1 MEGLSHNGYPPMPRG
16 RPVSNRLELT
26 PEQITTLKQI
36 AGSRSEEL
44 RRVQRAKVFLAAAEG
59 QPQREIAA
67 SVGLSV
73 SAVARMLRKALQI
86 GPMMALDDL
95 KRSGR
100 PTVIGV
106 EARTWVKELACTPP
120 KDLPDAPTQ
129 ALWSMDT
136 LAEYVRKHASEKPF
150 GGELAKAS
158 KSTIWSILDSDEIK
172 PHRSRY
178 YLEKKDPDF
187 SAKCHEVLL
196 LYKRVEMELVFRD
209 TLSSSSQPNGAV
221 FVSFDEKPGIQAIG
235 NVHPDRRPSADNSDK
250 LIDRFGDARVVVN
263 DLLMHL
269 EPLRPLWIPVNKH
282 GSQNSLYARK
292 FDEEFFG
299 ELPILTFPAGLCSRC
314 IGGEVT
320 DLPWKTNFLKKAY
333 ASQRQIVPVF
343 VEGRLSNFFYRVDRI
358 RRMLGVKFNIE
369 MLWLS
374 DEMFSQKGKH
384 FRILVGDP
392 IPVAELQRYGAL
404 RDQADYVRKK
414 AYFLENMLLPAE
426 NNG

>member
-1 MEGLSHNGYPPMPRG
+1 MPRG

-44 RRVQRAKVFLAAAEG
+44 RQVQRAKVFLAAAEG

-120 KDLPDAPTQ
+120 KDLPDGPTQ

-172 PHRSRY
+172 PHRIRY

-187 SAKCHEVLL
+187 SAKRHEVLL

-221 FVSFDEKPGIQAIG
+221 FVSYDEKPVIQAIG
-235 NVHPDRRPSADNSDK
+235 NVHPDRRPSADNGFTRRDYEYKRHGTLSLLAGIDLITGKVHSLIRERHKSADFIDFLK
-250 LIDRFGDARVVVN
+250 LIDATYPEDCVIFMVLDNHTIHTSRETRAYLDTRKGRFQFVFTPKHASWLNLIEAFFSKMARVSLRGLRVN
-263 DLLMHL
+263 SKD
-269 EPLRPLWIPVNKH
+269 ELRSH
-282 GSQNSLYARK
+282 
-292 FDEEFFG
+292 
-299 ELPILTFPAGLCSRC
+299 
-314 IGGEVT
+314 
-320 DLPWKTNFLKKAY
+320 
-333 ASQRQIVPVF
+333 
-343 VEGRLSNFFYRVDRI
+343 
-358 RRMLGVKFNIE
+358 IE
-369 MLWLS
+369 RW
-374 DEMFSQKGKH
+374 
-384 FRILVGDP
+384 
-392 IPVAELQRYGAL
+392 VAECNEDPVPFRWKWKMDEVHELINS
-404 RDQADYVRKK
+404 VI
-414 AYFLENMLLPAE
+414 
-426 NNG
+426 

>member
-221 FVSFDEKPGIQAIG
+221 FVSYDEKHGIQAIG
-235 NVHPDRRPSADNSDK
+235 NVHPDRRPSADNGFTRRDYEYKRHGTLSLLAGIDLITGKVHSLIRERHKSADFIDFLK
-250 LIDRFGDARVVVN
+250 LIDATYPEDCVIFMVLDNHTIHTSRETRAYLDTRKGRFQFVFTPKHASWLNLIEAFFSKMARVSLRGLRVN
-263 DLLMHL
+263 SKD
-269 EPLRPLWIPVNKH
+269 ELRSH
-282 GSQNSLYARK
+282 
-292 FDEEFFG
+292 
-299 ELPILTFPAGLCSRC
+299 
-314 IGGEVT
+314 
-320 DLPWKTNFLKKAY
+320 
-333 ASQRQIVPVF
+333 
-343 VEGRLSNFFYRVDRI
+343 
-358 RRMLGVKFNIE
+358 IE
-369 MLWLS
+369 RW
-374 DEMFSQKGKH
+374 
-384 FRILVGDP
+384 
-392 IPVAELQRYGAL
+392 VAECNEDPVPFRWKWKMDEVHELINS
-404 RDQADYVRKK
+404 VI
-414 AYFLENMLLPAE
+414 
-426 NNG
+426 

>member
-1 MEGLSHNGYPPMPRG
+1 MPRG

-120 KDLPDAPTQ
+120 KDLPDGPTQ

-172 PHRSRY
+172 PHRIRY

-187 SAKCHEVLL
+187 SAKRHEVLL

-221 FVSFDEKPGIQAIG
+221 FVSYDEKPVIQAIG
-235 NVHPDRRPSADNSDK
+235 NVHPDRRPSADNGFTRRDYEYKRHGTLSLLAGIDLITGKVHSLIRERHKSADFIDFLK
-250 LIDRFGDARVVVN
+250 LIDATYPEDCVIFMVLDNHTIHTSRETRAYLDTRKGRFQFVFTPKHASWLNLIEAFFSKMARVSLRGLRVN
-263 DLLMHL
+263 SKD
-269 EPLRPLWIPVNKH
+269 ELRSH
-282 GSQNSLYARK
+282 
-292 FDEEFFG
+292 
-299 ELPILTFPAGLCSRC
+299 
-314 IGGEVT
+314 
-320 DLPWKTNFLKKAY
+320 
-333 ASQRQIVPVF
+333 
-343 VEGRLSNFFYRVDRI
+343 
-358 RRMLGVKFNIE
+358 IE
-369 MLWLS
+369 RW
-374 DEMFSQKGKH
+374 
-384 FRILVGDP
+384 
-392 IPVAELQRYGAL
+392 VAECNEDPVPFRWKWKMDEVHELINS
-404 RDQADYVRKK
+404 VI
-414 AYFLENMLLPAE
+414 
-426 NNG
+426 

>member
-1 MEGLSHNGYPPMPRG
+1 MEGLSHNGYAPMPRG

-67 SVGLSV
+67 SVDLSV

-120 KDLPDAPTQ
+120 KDLPDTPTQ

-172 PHRSRY
+172 PHRIRY

-187 SAKCHEVLL
+187 SAKRHEVLL

-221 FVSFDEKPGIQAIG
+221 FVSYDEKPGIQAIG
-235 NVHPDRRPSADNSDK
+235 NVHPDRRPSADNGFTRRDYEYKRHGTLSLLAGIDLITGKVHSLIRERHKSADFIDFLK
-250 LIDRFGDARVVVN
+250 LIDATYPEDCVIFMVLDNHTIHTSRETRAYLDTRKGRFQFVFTPKHASWLNLIEAFFSKMARVSLRGLRVN
-263 DLLMHL
+263 SKD
-269 EPLRPLWIPVNKH
+269 ELRSH
-282 GSQNSLYARK
+282 
-292 FDEEFFG
+292 
-299 ELPILTFPAGLCSRC
+299 
-314 IGGEVT
+314 
-320 DLPWKTNFLKKAY
+320 
-333 ASQRQIVPVF
+333 
-343 VEGRLSNFFYRVDRI
+343 
-358 RRMLGVKFNIE
+358 IE
-369 MLWLS
+369 RW
-374 DEMFSQKGKH
+374 
-384 FRILVGDP
+384 
-392 IPVAELQRYGAL
+392 VAECNEDPVPFRWKWKMNEVHELI
-404 RDQADYVRKK
+404 
-414 AYFLENMLLPAE
+414 
-426 NNG
+426 NGVI

>member
-120 KDLPDAPTQ
+120 KDLPDGPTQ

-172 PHRSRY
+172 PHRIRY

-187 SAKCHEVLL
+187 SAKRHEVLL

-221 FVSFDEKPGIQAIG
+221 FVSYDEKPVIQAIG
-235 NVHPDRRPSADNSDK
+235 NVHPDRRPSADNGFTRRDYEYKRHGTLSLLAGIDLITGKVHSLIRERHKSADFIDFLK
-250 LIDRFGDARVVVN
+250 LIDATYPEDCVIFMVLDNHTIHTSRETRAYLDTRKGRFQFVFTPKHASWLNLIEAFFSKMARVSLRGLRVN
-263 DLLMHL
+263 SKD
-269 EPLRPLWIPVNKH
+269 ELRSH
-282 GSQNSLYARK
+282 
-292 FDEEFFG
+292 
-299 ELPILTFPAGLCSRC
+299 
-314 IGGEVT
+314 
-320 DLPWKTNFLKKAY
+320 
-333 ASQRQIVPVF
+333 
-343 VEGRLSNFFYRVDRI
+343 
-358 RRMLGVKFNIE
+358 IE
-369 MLWLS
+369 RW
-374 DEMFSQKGKH
+374 
-384 FRILVGDP
+384 
-392 IPVAELQRYGAL
+392 VAECNEAPVPFRWKWKMDEVHELINS
-404 RDQADYVRKK
+404 VI
-414 AYFLENMLLPAE
+414 
-426 NNG
+426 

>member
-221 FVSFDEKPGIQAIG
+221 FVSYDEKPVIQAIG
-235 NVHPDRRPSADNSDK
+235 NVHPDRRPSADNGFTRRDYEYKRHGTLSLLAGIDLITGKVHSLIRERHKSADFIDFLK
-250 LIDRFGDARVVVN
+250 LIDATYPEDCVIFMVLDNHTIHTSRETRAYLNTRKGRFQFVFTPKHASWLNLIEAFFSKMARVSLRGLRVN
-263 DLLMHL
+263 SKD
-269 EPLRPLWIPVNKH
+269 ELRSH
-282 GSQNSLYARK
+282 
-292 FDEEFFG
+292 
-299 ELPILTFPAGLCSRC
+299 
-314 IGGEVT
+314 
-320 DLPWKTNFLKKAY
+320 
-333 ASQRQIVPVF
+333 
-343 VEGRLSNFFYRVDRI
+343 
-358 RRMLGVKFNIE
+358 IE
-369 MLWLS
+369 RW
-374 DEMFSQKGKH
+374 
-384 FRILVGDP
+384 
-392 IPVAELQRYGAL
+392 VAECNEDPVPFRWKWKMDEVHELINS
-404 RDQADYVRKK
+404 VI
-414 AYFLENMLLPAE
+414 
-426 NNG
+426 

>member
-1 MEGLSHNGYPPMPRG
+1 MPRG

-100 PTVIGV
+100 PAVIGV

-120 KDLPDAPTQ
+120 KDLPDGPTQ
-129 ALWSMDT
+129 ALWSMDR

-221 FVSFDEKPGIQAIG
+221 FVSYDEKPGIQAIG
-235 NVHPDRRPSADNSDK
+235 NVHPDRRPSADNGFTRRDYEYKRHGTLSLLAGIDLITGKVHSLIRERHKSADFIDFLK
-250 LIDRFGDARVVVN
+250 LIDATYPEDCVIFMVLDNHTIHTSRETRAYLDTRKGRFQFVFTPKHASWLNLIEAFFSKMARVSLRGLRVN
-263 DLLMHL
+263 SKD
-269 EPLRPLWIPVNKH
+269 ELRSH
-282 GSQNSLYARK
+282 
-292 FDEEFFG
+292 
-299 ELPILTFPAGLCSRC
+299 
-314 IGGEVT
+314 
-320 DLPWKTNFLKKAY
+320 
-333 ASQRQIVPVF
+333 
-343 VEGRLSNFFYRVDRI
+343 
-358 RRMLGVKFNIE
+358 IE
-369 MLWLS
+369 RW
-374 DEMFSQKGKH
+374 
-384 FRILVGDP
+384 
-392 IPVAELQRYGAL
+392 VAECNEDPVPFRWKWKMDEVHELINS
-404 RDQADYVRKK
+404 VI
-414 AYFLENMLLPAE
+414 
-426 NNG
+426 

>member
-100 PTVIGV
+100 PAVIGV

-120 KDLPDAPTQ
+120 KDLPDGPTQ
-129 ALWSMDT
+129 ALWSMDR

-172 PHRSRY
+172 PHRIRY

-221 FVSFDEKPGIQAIG
+221 FVLYDEKPGIQAIG
-235 NVHPDRRPSADNSDK
+235 NVHPDRRPSADNGFTRRDYEYKRHGTLSLLAGIDLITGKVHSLIRERHKSADFIDFLK
-250 LIDRFGDARVVVN
+250 LIDATYPEDCVIFMVLDNHTIHTSRETRAYLDTRKGRFQFVFTPKHASWLNLIEAFFSKMARVSLRGLRVN
-263 DLLMHL
+263 SKD
-269 EPLRPLWIPVNKH
+269 ELRSH
-282 GSQNSLYARK
+282 
-292 FDEEFFG
+292 
-299 ELPILTFPAGLCSRC
+299 
-314 IGGEVT
+314 
-320 DLPWKTNFLKKAY
+320 
-333 ASQRQIVPVF
+333 
-343 VEGRLSNFFYRVDRI
+343 
-358 RRMLGVKFNIE
+358 IE
-369 MLWLS
+369 RW
-374 DEMFSQKGKH
+374 
-384 FRILVGDP
+384 
-392 IPVAELQRYGAL
+392 VAECNEDPVPFRWKWKMDEVHELINS
-404 RDQADYVRKK
+404 VI
-414 AYFLENMLLPAE
+414 
-426 NNG
+426 

>member
-100 PTVIGV
+100 PAVIGV

-129 ALWSMDT
+129 ALWSMGT

-221 FVSFDEKPGIQAIG
+221 FVSYDEKPGIQAIG
-235 NVHPDRRPSADNSDK
+235 NVHPDRRPSADNGFTRRDYEYKRHGTLSLLAGIDLITGKVHSLIRERHKSADFIDFLK
-250 LIDRFGDARVVVN
+250 LIDATYPEDCVIFMVLDNHTIHTSRETRAYLDTRKGRFQFMFTPKHASWLNLIEAFFSKMARVSLRGLRVN
-263 DLLMHL
+263 SKD
-269 EPLRPLWIPVNKH
+269 ELRSH
-282 GSQNSLYARK
+282 
-292 FDEEFFG
+292 
-299 ELPILTFPAGLCSRC
+299 
-314 IGGEVT
+314 
-320 DLPWKTNFLKKAY
+320 
-333 ASQRQIVPVF
+333 
-343 VEGRLSNFFYRVDRI
+343 
-358 RRMLGVKFNIE
+358 IE
-369 MLWLS
+369 RW
-374 DEMFSQKGKH
+374 
-384 FRILVGDP
+384 
-392 IPVAELQRYGAL
+392 VAECNEDPVPFRWKWKMDEVHELINS
-404 RDQADYVRKK
+404 VI
-414 AYFLENMLLPAE
+414 
-426 NNG
+426 

>member
-221 FVSFDEKPGIQAIG
+221 FVSYDEKPGIQAIG
-235 NVHPDRRPSADNSDK
+235 NVHPDRRPSADNGFTRRDYEYKRHGTLSLLAGIDLITGKVHSLIRERYKSADFIDFLK
-250 LIDRFGDARVVVN
+250 LIDATYPEDCVIFMVLDNHTIHTSRETRAYLDTRKGRFQFVFTSKHASWLNLIEAFFSKMARVSLRGLRVN
-263 DLLMHL
+263 SKD
-269 EPLRPLWIPVNKH
+269 ELRSH
-282 GSQNSLYARK
+282 
-292 FDEEFFG
+292 
-299 ELPILTFPAGLCSRC
+299 
-314 IGGEVT
+314 
-320 DLPWKTNFLKKAY
+320 
-333 ASQRQIVPVF
+333 
-343 VEGRLSNFFYRVDRI
+343 
-358 RRMLGVKFNIE
+358 IE
-369 MLWLS
+369 RW
-374 DEMFSQKGKH
+374 
-384 FRILVGDP
+384 
-392 IPVAELQRYGAL
+392 VAECNEDPVPFRWKWKMDEVHELINS
-404 RDQADYVRKK
+404 VI
-414 AYFLENMLLPAE
+414 
-426 NNG
+426 

>member
-1 MEGLSHNGYPPMPRG
+1 MPRG

-100 PTVIGV
+100 PAVIGV

-120 KDLPDAPTQ
+120 KDLPDGPTQ
-129 ALWSMDT
+129 ALWSMDR

-221 FVSFDEKPGIQAIG
+221 FVSYDEKPVIQAIG
-235 NVHPDRRPSADNSDK
+235 NVHPDRRPSADNGFARRDYEYKRHGTLSLLAGIDLITGKVHSLIRERHKSADFIDFLK
-250 LIDRFGDARVVVN
+250 LIDATYPEDCVIFMVLDNHTIHTSRETRAYLDTRKGRFQFVFTPKHASWLNLIEAFFSKMARVSLRGLRVN
-263 DLLMHL
+263 SKD
-269 EPLRPLWIPVNKH
+269 ELRSH
-282 GSQNSLYARK
+282 
-292 FDEEFFG
+292 
-299 ELPILTFPAGLCSRC
+299 
-314 IGGEVT
+314 
-320 DLPWKTNFLKKAY
+320 
-333 ASQRQIVPVF
+333 
-343 VEGRLSNFFYRVDRI
+343 
-358 RRMLGVKFNIE
+358 IE
-369 MLWLS
+369 RW
-374 DEMFSQKGKH
+374 
-384 FRILVGDP
+384 
-392 IPVAELQRYGAL
+392 VAECNEDPVPFRWKWKMDEVHELINS
-404 RDQADYVRKK
+404 VI
-414 AYFLENMLLPAE
+414 
-426 NNG
+426 

>member
-136 LAEYVRKHASEKPF
+136 LAEYVRKHASEKTF

-221 FVSFDEKPGIQAIG
+221 FVSYDEKHGIQAIG
-235 NVHPDRRPSADNSDK
+235 NVHPDRRPSADNGFTRRDYEYKRHGTLSLLAGIDLITGKVHSLIRERHKSADFIDFLK
-250 LIDRFGDARVVVN
+250 LIDATYPEDCVIFMVLDNHTIHTSRETRAYLDTRKGRFQSVFTPKHASWLNLIEAFFSKMARVSLRGLRVN
-263 DLLMHL
+263 SKD
-269 EPLRPLWIPVNKH
+269 ELRSH
-282 GSQNSLYARK
+282 
-292 FDEEFFG
+292 
-299 ELPILTFPAGLCSRC
+299 
-314 IGGEVT
+314 
-320 DLPWKTNFLKKAY
+320 
-333 ASQRQIVPVF
+333 
-343 VEGRLSNFFYRVDRI
+343 
-358 RRMLGVKFNIE
+358 IE
-369 MLWLS
+369 RW
-374 DEMFSQKGKH
+374 
-384 FRILVGDP
+384 
-392 IPVAELQRYGAL
+392 VAECNEDPVPFRWKWKMDEVHELINS
-404 RDQADYVRKK
+404 VI
-414 AYFLENMLLPAE
+414 
-426 NNG
+426 

>member
-1 MEGLSHNGYPPMPRG
+1 MPRG
-16 RPVSNRLELT
+16 RPVINRLELT

-150 GGELAKAS
+150 GSELAKAS
-158 KSTIWSILDSDEIK
+158 KSTIWSILDGNEIK
-172 PHRSRY
+172 PHHIRY

-221 FVSFDEKPGIQAIG
+221 FVSYDEKPVIQAIG
-235 NVHPDRRPSADNSDK
+235 NVHPDRRPSADNGFTRRDYEYKRHGTLSLLAGIDLITGKVHSLIRERHKSADFIDFLK
-250 LIDRFGDARVVVN
+250 LIDATYPEDCVIFMVLDNHTIHTSRETRAYLDTRKGRFQFVFTPKHASWLNLIEAFFSKMARVSLRGLRVN
-263 DLLMHL
+263 SKD
-269 EPLRPLWIPVNKH
+269 ELRSH
-282 GSQNSLYARK
+282 
-292 FDEEFFG
+292 
-299 ELPILTFPAGLCSRC
+299 
-314 IGGEVT
+314 
-320 DLPWKTNFLKKAY
+320 
-333 ASQRQIVPVF
+333 
-343 VEGRLSNFFYRVDRI
+343 
-358 RRMLGVKFNIE
+358 IE
-369 MLWLS
+369 RW
-374 DEMFSQKGKH
+374 
-384 FRILVGDP
+384 
-392 IPVAELQRYGAL
+392 VAECNEDPVPFRWKWKMDEVHELINS
-404 RDQADYVRKK
+404 VI
-414 AYFLENMLLPAE
+414 
-426 NNG
+426 

>member
-44 RRVQRAKVFLAAAEG
+44 RRVQRAKVLLAAAEG

-120 KDLPDAPTQ
+120 KDLPDGPTQ

-172 PHRSRY
+172 PHRIRY

-221 FVSFDEKPGIQAIG
+221 FVSYDEKPGIQAIG
-235 NVHPDRRPSADNSDK
+235 NVHPDRRPSADNGFTRRDYEYKRHGTLSLLAGIDLITGKVHSLIRERHKSADFIDFLK
-250 LIDRFGDARVVVN
+250 LIDATYPEDCVIFMVLDNHTIHTSLETRAYLDTRKGRFQFVFTPKHASWLNLIEAFFSKMARVSLRGLRVN
-263 DLLMHL
+263 SKD
-269 EPLRPLWIPVNKH
+269 ELRSH
-282 GSQNSLYARK
+282 
-292 FDEEFFG
+292 
-299 ELPILTFPAGLCSRC
+299 
-314 IGGEVT
+314 
-320 DLPWKTNFLKKAY
+320 
-333 ASQRQIVPVF
+333 
-343 VEGRLSNFFYRVDRI
+343 
-358 RRMLGVKFNIE
+358 IE
-369 MLWLS
+369 RW
-374 DEMFSQKGKH
+374 
-384 FRILVGDP
+384 
-392 IPVAELQRYGAL
+392 VAECNEDPVPFRWKWKMDEVHELINS
-404 RDQADYVRKK
+404 VI
-414 AYFLENMLLPAE
+414 
-426 NNG
+426 

>member
-1 MEGLSHNGYPPMPRG
+1 MPRG

-120 KDLPDAPTQ
+120 KDLPDGPTQ

-221 FVSFDEKPGIQAIG
+221 FVSYDEKPGIQAIG
-235 NVHPDRRPSADNSDK
+235 NVHPDRRPSADNGFTRRDYEYKRHGTLSLLAGIDLITGKVHSLIRERHKSADFIDFLK
-250 LIDRFGDARVVVN
+250 LIDATYPEDCVIFMVLDNHTIHTSRETRAYLDTRKGRFQFVFTPKHASWLNLIEAFFSKMARVSLRGLRVN
-263 DLLMHL
+263 SKD
-269 EPLRPLWIPVNKH
+269 ELRSH
-282 GSQNSLYARK
+282 
-292 FDEEFFG
+292 
-299 ELPILTFPAGLCSRC
+299 
-314 IGGEVT
+314 
-320 DLPWKTNFLKKAY
+320 
-333 ASQRQIVPVF
+333 
-343 VEGRLSNFFYRVDRI
+343 
-358 RRMLGVKFNIE
+358 IE
-369 MLWLS
+369 RW
-374 DEMFSQKGKH
+374 
-384 FRILVGDP
+384 
-392 IPVAELQRYGAL
+392 VAECNEDPVPFRWKWKMDEVHELINS
-404 RDQADYVRKK
+404 VI
-414 AYFLENMLLPAE
+414 
-426 NNG
+426 

>member
-100 PTVIGV
+100 PAVIGV

-120 KDLPDAPTQ
+120 KDLPDGPTQ

-221 FVSFDEKPGIQAIG
+221 FVLYDEKPGIQAIG
-235 NVHPDRRPSADNSDK
+235 NVHPDRRPSADNGFTRRDYEYKRHGTLSLLAGIDLITGKVHSLIRERHKSADFIDFLK
-250 LIDRFGDARVVVN
+250 LIDATYPEDCVIFMVLDNHTIHTSRETRAYLDTRKGRFQFMFTPKHASWLNLIEAFFSKMARVSLRGLRVN
-263 DLLMHL
+263 SKD
-269 EPLRPLWIPVNKH
+269 ELRSH
-282 GSQNSLYARK
+282 
-292 FDEEFFG
+292 
-299 ELPILTFPAGLCSRC
+299 
-314 IGGEVT
+314 
-320 DLPWKTNFLKKAY
+320 
-333 ASQRQIVPVF
+333 
-343 VEGRLSNFFYRVDRI
+343 
-358 RRMLGVKFNIE
+358 IE
-369 MLWLS
+369 RW
-374 DEMFSQKGKH
+374 
-384 FRILVGDP
+384 
-392 IPVAELQRYGAL
+392 VAECNEDPVPFRWKWKMDEVHELINS
-404 RDQADYVRKK
+404 VI
-414 AYFLENMLLPAE
+414 
-426 NNG
+426 

>member
-44 RRVQRAKVFLAAAEG
+44 RQVQRAKVFLAAAEG

-120 KDLPDAPTQ
+120 KDLPDGPTQ

-172 PHRSRY
+172 PHRIRY

-187 SAKCHEVLL
+187 SAKRHEVLL

-221 FVSFDEKPGIQAIG
+221 FVSYDEKPVIQAIG
-235 NVHPDRRPSADNSDK
+235 NVHPDRRPSADNGFTRRDYEYKRHGTLSLLAGIDLITGKVHSLIRERHKSADFIDFLK
-250 LIDRFGDARVVVN
+250 LIDATYPEDCVIFMVLDNHTIHTSRETRAYLDTRKGRFQFVFTPKHASWLNLIEAFFSKMARVSLRGLRVN
-263 DLLMHL
+263 SKD
-269 EPLRPLWIPVNKH
+269 ELRSH
-282 GSQNSLYARK
+282 
-292 FDEEFFG
+292 
-299 ELPILTFPAGLCSRC
+299 
-314 IGGEVT
+314 
-320 DLPWKTNFLKKAY
+320 
-333 ASQRQIVPVF
+333 
-343 VEGRLSNFFYRVDRI
+343 
-358 RRMLGVKFNIE
+358 IE
-369 MLWLS
+369 RW
-374 DEMFSQKGKH
+374 
-384 FRILVGDP
+384 
-392 IPVAELQRYGAL
+392 VAECNEDPVPFRWKWKMDEVHELINS
-404 RDQADYVRKK
+404 VI
-414 AYFLENMLLPAE
+414 
-426 NNG
+426 

>member
-172 PHRSRY
+172 PHRIRY

-221 FVSFDEKPGIQAIG
+221 FVSYDEKPGIQAIG
-235 NVHPDRRPSADNSDK
+235 NVHPDRRPSADNGFTRRDYEYKRHGTLSLLAGIDLITGKVHSLIRERHKSADFIDFLK
-250 LIDRFGDARVVVN
+250 LIDATYPEDCVIFMVLDNHTIHTSRETRAYLDTRKRRFQFVFTPRHAFWLNLIEAFFSKMARVSLRGLRVN
-263 DLLMHL
+263 SKD
-269 EPLRPLWIPVNKH
+269 ELRSH
-282 GSQNSLYARK
+282 
-292 FDEEFFG
+292 
-299 ELPILTFPAGLCSRC
+299 
-314 IGGEVT
+314 
-320 DLPWKTNFLKKAY
+320 
-333 ASQRQIVPVF
+333 
-343 VEGRLSNFFYRVDRI
+343 
-358 RRMLGVKFNIE
+358 IE
-369 MLWLS
+369 RW
-374 DEMFSQKGKH
+374 
-384 FRILVGDP
+384 
-392 IPVAELQRYGAL
+392 VAECNEDPVPFRWKWKMDEVHELINS
-404 RDQADYVRKK
+404 VI
-414 AYFLENMLLPAE
+414 
-426 NNG
+426 

>member
-100 PTVIGV
+100 PAVIGV

-120 KDLPDAPTQ
+120 KDLPDGPTQ

-172 PHRSRY
+172 PHRIRY

-221 FVSFDEKPGIQAIG
+221 FVLYDEKPGIQAIG
-235 NVHPDRRPSADNSDK
+235 NVHPDRQPSADNGCTRRDYEYKRHGTLSLLAGIDLITGKVHSLIRERHKSADFIDFLK
-250 LIDRFGDARVVVN
+250 LIDATYPEDCVIFMVLDNHTIHTSRETRAYLDTRKGRFQFVFTPKHASWLNLIEAFFSKMARVSLRGLRVN
-263 DLLMHL
+263 SKD
-269 EPLRPLWIPVNKH
+269 ELRSH
-282 GSQNSLYARK
+282 
-292 FDEEFFG
+292 
-299 ELPILTFPAGLCSRC
+299 
-314 IGGEVT
+314 
-320 DLPWKTNFLKKAY
+320 
-333 ASQRQIVPVF
+333 
-343 VEGRLSNFFYRVDRI
+343 
-358 RRMLGVKFNIE
+358 IE
-369 MLWLS
+369 RW
-374 DEMFSQKGKH
+374 
-384 FRILVGDP
+384 
-392 IPVAELQRYGAL
+392 VAECNEDPVPFRWKWKMDEVHELINS
-404 RDQADYVRKK
+404 VI
-414 AYFLENMLLPAE
+414 
-426 NNG
+426 

>member
-1 MEGLSHNGYPPMPRG
+1 MPRG

-120 KDLPDAPTQ
+120 KDLPDGPTQ
-129 ALWSMDT
+129 ALWSMDR

-221 FVSFDEKPGIQAIG
+221 FVSYDEKPVIQAIG
-235 NVHPDRRPSADNSDK
+235 NVHPDRRPSADNGFTRRDYEYKRHGTLSLLAGIDLITGKVHSLIRERHKSADFIDFLK
-250 LIDRFGDARVVVN
+250 LIDATYPEDCVIFMVLDNHTIHTSRETRAYLDTRKGRFQFVFTPKHASWLNLIEAFFSKMARVSLRGLRVN
-263 DLLMHL
+263 SKD
-269 EPLRPLWIPVNKH
+269 ELRSH
-282 GSQNSLYARK
+282 
-292 FDEEFFG
+292 
-299 ELPILTFPAGLCSRC
+299 
-314 IGGEVT
+314 
-320 DLPWKTNFLKKAY
+320 
-333 ASQRQIVPVF
+333 
-343 VEGRLSNFFYRVDRI
+343 
-358 RRMLGVKFNIE
+358 IE
-369 MLWLS
+369 RW
-374 DEMFSQKGKH
+374 
-384 FRILVGDP
+384 
-392 IPVAELQRYGAL
+392 VAECNEDPVPFRWKWKMDEVHELINS
-404 RDQADYVRKK
+404 VI
-414 AYFLENMLLPAE
+414 
-426 NNG
+426 